1 MGRVNRLTERR
12 HLRRAAEE
20 ALMTPAF
27 PARPLDASVGTPSSA
42 GPSDTRE
49 DADYPDPWGDD
60 WDTNG
65 HEPVDAITEPIT
77 EPIAVAALQDRLR
90 SARDDVWPADVPAA
104 GGPASAPI
112 GTWNPDLIELRQ
124 IRVVQPWYRTK
135 AATATLTAAALAA
148 VAIVVSSVLLV
159 SRSGGQAASVTPEAS
174 TVASPPPS
182 SAQPAPRAP
191 GASSSA
197 PAPPPPPPP
206 VPSATPDS
214 PPPVWRN
221 PDSGSPSHP
230 STTKKPEIG
239 VTRSSMS
246 VAPPPPP
253 PTVNNSATPGRH
265 HQGFF

>member
-1 MGRVNRLTERR
+1 LTERR

-20 ALMTPAF
+20 ALMTPALS
-27 PARPLDASVGTPSSA
+27 ARPLDVSVATPSTA
-42 GPSDTRE
+42 GPFDTRE
-49 DADYPDPWGDD
+49 DADHPDPWGDD
-60 WDTNG
+60 GDPNG
-65 HEPVDAITEPIT
+65 HEPGDPIT

-90 SARDDVWPADVPAA
+90 SARGDVWPADVPATALAA
-104 GGPASAPI
+104 GGQASAPI

-124 IRVVQPWYRTK
+124 FRVVQPWYRTK
-135 AATATLTAAALAA
+135 AATAALTAAVLAT

-159 SRSGGQAASVTPEAS
+159 SRSGGQATSVTPEAS
-174 TVASPPPS
+174 TAAGPPPS
-182 SAQPAPRAP
+182 SAQPAPSAP
-191 GASSSA
+191 AASSSA

-206 VPSATPDS
+206 LPSTTADS

-221 PDSGSPSHP
+221 SDSGSPSRP
-230 STTKKPEIG
+230 SPTKKPEIG
-239 VTRSSMS
+239 VTRAPMS

>member
-1 MGRVNRLTERR
+1 LTERR

-27 PARPLDASVGTPSSA
+27 PARPLDVSVATPSIA
-42 GPSDTRE
+42 RPFDARG
-49 DADYPDPWGDD
+49 DADHPDPLGDD
-60 WDTNG
+60 RAPGG
-65 HEPVDAITEPIT
+65 HEPGDAIT

-90 SARDDVWPADVPAA
+90 GARDDAWPADVPATALAA

-124 IRVVQPWYRTK
+124 FRVVQPWYRTK
-135 AATATLTAAALAA
+135 AATAALTAAALAT

-159 SRSGGQAASVTPEAS
+159 SRPGGQATSVTPEAS
-174 TVASPPPS
+174 TAASPPPS
-182 SAQPAPRAP
+182 SAQPAPSAP
-191 GASSSA
+191 GASTSA

-206 VPSATPDS
+206 LASATPDS

-221 PDSGSPSHP
+221 PDWASPSRP
-230 STTKKPEIG
+230 SPTKKPEIG
-239 VTRSSMS
+239 VTRIPMS

-253 PTVNNSATPGRH
+253 PTVDNSATPGRH
-265 HQGFF
+265 QHRGGFF

>member
-1 MGRVNRLTERR
+1 LTERR

-20 ALMTPAF
+20 ALMTPALS
-27 PARPLDASVGTPSSA
+27 ARPLDVSVATPSTA
-42 GPSDTRE
+42 GPFDTRE

-60 WDTNG
+60 GDPNG
-65 HEPVDAITEPIT
+65 HEPGDAIT

-90 SARDDVWPADVPAA
+90 SA
-104 GGPASAPI
+104 PI
-112 GTWNPDLIELRQ
+112 GTWNPDLIALRQ
-124 IRVVQPWYRTK
+124 FRVVQPWYRTK
-135 AATATLTAAALAA
+135 AATAALTAAALAT

-174 TVASPPPS
+174 TAASPPPS
-182 SAQPAPRAP
+182 SARPAPSAP

-206 VPSATPDS
+206 LPSATPDT

-221 PDSGSPSHP
+221 SDSGSPSRP
-230 STTKKPEIG
+230 SPTKKPEIG
-239 VTRSSMS
+239 VTRAPMS